1 MRIIVGGVSVAELLA
16 RSSGRWVVYLGAPVN
31 PFDEGEFPKFA
42 NHVDSAVPF
51 LAGDVSGKPG
61 SYRES
66 FYDFCLGDPAFC
78 VFESELEARVAYE
91 SVVGDEGPT
100 KTNDYNGP
108 VSVYAALVSPTEGC
122 VTENT

>member
-1 MRIIVGGVSVAELLA
+1 MRVLVGGVSVAELLA
-16 RSSGRWVVYLGAPVN
+16 RSSGKWVVYLGVPAN
-31 PFDEGEFPKFA
+31 PFDAGEFPKFA

-51 LAGDVSGKPG
+51 LAGNDKT
-61 SYRES
+61 YRES

-78 VFESELEARVAYE
+78 VFESEQEARVAYA

-108 VSVYAALVSPTEGC
+108 VSVFAALISPTEGC